1 MVRIASSQPRKQRK
15 IRYNAPIHLRGAFL
29 HTMLSPELREK
40 HGHRRVRVVT
50 GDTVKV
56 LRGEHTGTIG
66 VVDGIDL
73 KRLTIQ
79 VHGVT
84 VKKADGTEVARPV
97 DPSKVMITK
106 LNFNDPKRQE
116 RIGVKE

>member
-1 MVRIASSQPRKQRK
+1 
-15 IRYNAPIHLRGAFL
+15 
-29 HTMLSPELREK
+29 MLSKELREK
-40 HGHRRVRVVT
+40 HAHRRVRVIT

-56 LRGEHTGTIG
+56 LRGEHAGTVG

-97 DPSKVMITK
+97 DPSNVMITK
-106 LNFNDPKRQE
+106 LNLKDPLRQA

>member
-1 MVRIASSQPRKQRK
+1 
-15 IRYNAPIHLRGAFL
+15 
-29 HTMLSPELREK
+29 MLSPELREK
-40 HGHRRVRVVT
+40 HGVRRVRVVS

-56 LRGEHTGTIG
+56 LRGEHAGNTG
-66 VVDGIDL
+66 VVEGIDM
-73 KRLTIQ
+73 KRLSIQ

-106 LNFNDPKRQE
+106 LNLKDPIRAE
-116 RIGVKE
+116 RIGVNE

>member
-15 IRYNAPIHLRGAFL
+15 IRYNAPIHLRGSFL
-29 HTMLSPELREK
+29 HAMLSPELREK
-40 HGHRRVRVVT
+40 HGHRRVRVVS

-56 LRGEHTGTIG
+56 LRGEHAGKTG

-97 DPSKVMITK
+97 DPSNVMITK
-106 LNFNDPKRQE
+106 LNLRDPKRQE